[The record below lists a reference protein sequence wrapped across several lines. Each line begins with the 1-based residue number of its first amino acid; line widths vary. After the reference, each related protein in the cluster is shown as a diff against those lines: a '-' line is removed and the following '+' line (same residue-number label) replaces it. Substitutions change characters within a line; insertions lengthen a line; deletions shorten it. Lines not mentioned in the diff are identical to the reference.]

1 VYLRHLQAAA
11 KVRRSDG
18 LLNYPVPAPDS
29 WRGKNDLKEFAD
41 FLMHPEALYG
51 IVSFMDRSEESGEKA
66 TLEKLANSEWM
77 NLFWLNAIKGKLL
90 RSTRRE
96 S

>member
-1 VYLRHLQAAA
+1 
-11 KVRRSDG
+11 
-18 LLNYPVPAPDS
+18 
-29 WRGKNDLKEFAD
+29 
-41 FLMHPEALYG
+41 MHPEALYG